1 MARRILH
8 PWSFS
13 VLGLLG
19 SITGMRH
26 RNASPAEK
34 SVTGRHQS
42 SCAERA
48 FTRTIRQ
55 RGTIMKKQS
64 TSIALIVVLMAA
76 CAPMQRGR
84 SYQES
89 VVGGF
94 DLKEW
99 TVGRQR
105 SDQNQRIVEFVRP
118 GEKIDSWT
126 ELFTSQVLRK
136 PPNPG
141 PIDALVARVHA
152 DDAKLCPN
160 GFVQN
165 VIAQGFRTETEEA
178 SILYESKFTNCP
190 PHADQHE
197 VARVIYGKSNIFRLA
212 YVAKTQA
219 LAPEKR
225 DKVIKELS
233 AATIMVT
240 R

>member
-1 MARRILH
+1 MR
-8 PWSFS
+8 S
-13 VLGLLG
+13 V
-19 SITGMRH
+19 R
-26 RNASPAEK
+26 
-34 SVTGRHQS
+34 
-42 SCAERA
+42 
-48 FTRTIRQ
+48 FQ

-94 DLKEW
+94 ELKEW

-136 PPNPG
+136 PTNLG
-141 PIDALVARVHA
+141 AIDALVARVHA

-165 VIAQGFRTETEEA
+165 VIAQGSRTETEEA
-178 SILYESKFTNCP
+178 SILYESKFTNCS

-197 VARVIYGKSNIFRLA
+197 VARVFF
-212 YVAKTQA
+212 QA
-219 LAPEKR
+219 EDGIR
-225 DKVIKELS
+225 DL
-233 AATIMVT
+233 TVT
-240 R
+240 GVQTCA

>member
-1 MARRILH
+1 
-8 PWSFS
+8 
-13 VLGLLG
+13 
-19 SITGMRH
+19 
-26 RNASPAEK
+26 
-34 SVTGRHQS
+34 
-42 SCAERA
+42 
-48 FTRTIRQ
+48 
-55 RGTIMKKQS
+55 MKKQS

-76 CAPMQRGR
+76 CAPMQHGR

-136 PPNPG
+136 PTNPG

-190 PHADQHE
+190 RMQTSMKWRRSYMANPISFVWPTSQRPRRWRPRSE
-197 VARVIYGKSNIFRLA
+197 TK
-212 YVAKTQA
+212 
-219 LAPEKR
+219 
-225 DKVIKELS
+225 
-233 AATIMVT
+233 
-240 R
+240 

>member
-1 MARRILH
+1 MR
-8 PWSFS
+8 S
-13 VLGLLG
+13 V
-19 SITGMRH
+19 R
-26 RNASPAEK
+26 
-34 SVTGRHQS
+34 
-42 SCAERA
+42 
-48 FTRTIRQ
+48 FQ

-64 TSIALIVVLMAA
+64 TSIALIVVLMGA

-136 PPNPG
+136 PTNPG

-212 YVAKTQA
+212 YVAKTQRS
-219 LAPEKR
+219 EEHTS
-225 DKVIKELS
+225 ELQS
-233 AATIMVT
+233 RLHLVC
-240 R
+240 RLL